1 MYKHATARA
10 ETRPGHHP
18 VGRIAPASPG
28 IRSTSRTPRLH
39 ATLAL
44 TALIICATI
53 GALWTCHDLRH
64 PQDSFSPA
72 TPLLGI
78 ALLLLATRLRRRPR

>member
-10 ETRPGHHP
+10 ETRPGYQP
-18 VGRIAPASPG
+18 AGRTAPASPG
-28 IRSTSRTPRLH
+28 MRPTSRPLH

-44 TALIICATI
+44 IALLLCAVV
-53 GALWTCHDLRH
+53 GALWTYHDLRH
-64 PQDSFSPA
+64 PGDTFSPA

-78 ALLLLATRLRRRPR
+78 ALLLVANRLRKRPH